1 MAVDIGTGVNFDV
14 GPALAALDKLGLAGT
29 SLRDEQLKSNA
40 AVNQS
45 FSVMAQSATAYSDTL
60 ARQQGEYRSAA
71 AAVASARDELRRLTE
86 QQRELSAA
94 QAKTNSTTAEYQR
107 LTKELEKNKQAII
120 QVKAAINESTQAV
133 REERAAVEQVRESRR
148 QETNAA
154 RETAAAA
161 KDAAAAA
168 KQEAVAQKE
177 AASAA
182 GGTAGAATGLSGLI
196 GKIGG
201 VLAGAFVVGKLKQLG
216 GEVVEVTSEF
226 ERMEAVLTTIF
237 NGDQGKAERVF
248 AQLRQFTLRNP
259 FEVREVTEGYVKLR
273 NVGINPSIQQLQQLA
288 DLAAASGKSFDTV
301 TSGLLGATTGRFAQL
316 KQFGITAKQQGD
328 QVALTFRGVTTVVEK
343 SQDAISSYILGLGAF
358 NGVAGATDRI
368 MKTTGGQITNL
379 KDNFTELFNTIG
391 EGTGGPINNFIKGLS
406 LITKGVNDY
415 FKSDKQRLAEATAG
429 PAQIYADSIDKQF
442 ALAAERAKKNGKA
455 VYYAVYEV
463 ARVQEA
469 ELQKQFDEATKNLN
483 DLTSIDKGYR
493 NSADRA
499 ALVTRI
505 TGKIIE
511 DPNNEPA
518 LRKAEKDALF
528 GQQAYLETV
537 KATQKALK
545 ERATIAIKGNE
556 DEATTLGLVAK
567 QQEKIAD
574 IVERQKKA
582 QRENAGNGQDYLL
595 GKGGLDEQLKAAN
608 KELDRLLGKVDAV
621 KKARQYSYEAQLR
634 ALLSERETLTSLAA
648 KAAEQQADDATAR
661 AKAVFEEGLRQVE
674 VVRGKLEQRE
684 LDLRKAAAKVGGGA
698 VSRLGEKADG
708 VVDGV
713 QDKQLQQLRIASLD
727 KYYEDLYK
735 ITRARE
741 QRLFDLR
748 EESNTKEVEAI
759 NRKYDALLAAQ
770 HIGQAAEF
778 AALDEAAGIALDKAR
793 QRSQEEIAIEA
804 ARQRELLA
812 LRASQEQKRIDQ
824 TAALGTATAQAVG
837 ERYGTGTGISV
848 FEAKR
853 AEARAILEIEKK
865 AAEDSL
871 NNTLNKTGKEAEI
884 ERQALRAQLGRI
896 KNQQDELAIQETLG
910 KFSIYKL
917 ILGENDNERTRAALD
932 QVASTVVSSLANITA
947 AEEQA
952 AANRVAVSNQLIT
965 ELTGQLAAQIQLNA
979 AGSASNI
986 KGLQDQI
993 AAEKQ
998 ARREALDDQRKA
1010 AKEKVLIDTL
1020 TQASSITTAAAE
1032 VFATFAALGPFG
1044 VIAGIAATTLLVG
1057 SFVAA
1062 KAQAYAAAGNIGSG
1076 FFKGGYTGGD
1086 SKYEERGVVHGQEF
1100 VHTAE
1105 KTVRYRTLFDAL
1117 HNDTPD
1123 IINWELPQ
1131 YRALLPRASGALLP
1145 DLEMP
1150 DKLRA
1155 ERRAVTEHN
1164 LRVSMEPL
1172 QGELAAV
1179 RAELTDIKAS
1189 NREMANRLDII
1200 PLPDGWLER
1209 DPVTGSTHRKIV

>member
-14 GPALAALDKLGLAGT
+14 GPALAALDRLGLAGT
-29 SLRDEQLKSNA
+29 SVRDEQLKSNA
-40 AVNQS
+40 AVSQS
-45 FSVMAQSATAYSDTL
+45 FSAVAQSATVYSDTL

-71 AAVASARDELRRLTE
+71 AAVASARDELRRLVE
-86 QQRELSAA
+86 QQRELTSA

-107 LTKELEKNKQAII
+107 LTKELEKNKQAIV

-133 REERAAVEQVRESRR
+133 REERTAVEQVREARR

-161 KDAAAAA
+161 KDAATAA

-177 AASAA
+177 AATAA
-182 GGTAGAATGLSGLI
+182 SGTAGAAGGLSGII

-201 VLAGAFVVGKLKQLG
+201 VLAGAFVLGKVKQLG

-328 QVALTFRGVTTVVEK
+328 MVALTFRGVTTVVEK
-343 SQDAISSYILGLGAF
+343 SQDAISSYLLGLGAL
-358 NGVAGATDRI
+358 NGVAGATERI

-429 PAQIYADSIDKQF
+429 PAQIYSDSIDKQF

-499 ALVTRI
+499 ALVARI
-505 TGKIIE
+505 TGKVVE

-537 KATQKALK
+537 KATQRALK

-567 QQEKIAD
+567 QQAKIAD
-574 IVERQKKA
+574 IIERQKEA

-608 KELDRLLGKVDAV
+608 KELDRLLGKVDAA
-621 KKARQYSYEAQLR
+621 KKARQYSYESQLR

-648 KAAEQQADDATAR
+648 KAGEQQAADAAAR
-661 AKAVFEEGLRQVE
+661 AKAVFEEGLRQTE
-674 VVRGKLEQRE
+674 VVQAKLEQRE

-698 VSRLGEKADG
+698 VARLGEKADG

-713 QDKQLQQLRIASLD
+713 QEKQLAALRVAALD
-727 KYYEDLYK
+727 KYYTDLYA
-735 ITRARE
+735 ITVARE

-748 EESNTKEVEAI
+748 AESDAKEIEAI
-759 NRKYDALLAAQ
+759 DRKYDKQLQVAKDAIERQAVEEARAREQLALKAAQ
-770 HIGQAAEF
+770 Q
-778 AALDEAAGIALDKAR
+778 
-793 QRSQEEIAIEA
+793 
-804 ARQRELLA
+804 
-812 LRASQEQKRIDQ
+812 QKRIDQ
-824 TAALGTATAQAVG
+824 TAALGAATTQAVG
-837 ERYGTGTGISV
+837 QEYGAGTGVSV
-848 FEAKR
+848 FEAKQ
-853 AEARAILEIEKK
+853 AEARALLDIEKQ
-865 AAEDSL
+865 AAADSL

-896 KNQQDELAIQETLG
+896 KHQQEELSIQETLG

-917 ILGENDNERTRAALD
+917 LLGENDNERTRAALD
-932 QVASTVVSSLANITA
+932 QVASTVISSLAEITA

-952 AANRVAVSNQLIT
+952 AANRVAVSNQVIT

-1044 VIAGIAATTLLVG
+1044 VVAGIAAATLLVG

-1062 KAQAYAAAGNIGSG
+1062 KAKAYEAAGNIGQG
-1076 FFKGGYTGGD
+1076 FYRGGYTGGTD
-1086 SKYEERGVVHGQEF
+1086 EREERGVVHGKEF

-1117 HNDTPD
+1117 HTDRPE

-1131 YRALLPRASGALLP
+1131 MQALLPKTAVNLLP
-1145 DLEMP
+1145 DVELPE
-1150 DKLRA
+1150 KLRT
-1155 ERRAVTEHN
+1155 ERADS
-1164 LRVSMEPL
+1164 LRVQHENSFAPMQTRFDRMDER
-1172 QGELAAV
+1172 LAAIE
-1179 RAELTDIKAS
+1179 RS
-1189 NREMANRLDII
+1189 NGRMADRPERL
-1200 PLPDGWLER
+1200 PLGNGKIVEI
-1209 DPVTGSTHRKIV
+1209 TENGSTHVRELEA

>member
-1 MAVDIGTGVNFDV
+1 MAVEIGTSVNYDI
-14 GPALAALDKLGLAGT
+14 GPALAALDRLGTAGT

-86 QQRELSAA
+86 QQRELSAS

-168 KQEAVAQKE
+168 KQEALAQKE

-343 SQDAISSYILGLGAF
+343 SQEAISSYILGLGAL

-429 PAQIYADSIDKQF
+429 PAQAYADSIDKQF

-727 KYYEDLYK
+727 KYYRDLYT
-735 ITRARE
+735 ITVARE

-748 EESNTKEVEAI
+748 TDSEVKEVEAVV
-759 NRKYDALLAAQ
+759 RKYDALIKANT
-770 HIGQAAEF
+770 
-778 AALDEAAGIALDKAR
+778 DGIER
-793 QRSQEEIAIEA
+793 QAIEE

-812 LRASQEQKRIDQ
+812 LKAAQTQKRIDQ

-1044 VIAGIAATTLLVG
+1044 VIAGIAAATLLVG

-1164 LRVSMEPL
+1164 LRISTEPL
-1172 QGELAAV
+1172 QAKFDGLHDRLAAIEGHV
-1179 RAELTDIKAS
+1179 
-1189 NREMANRLDII
+1189 
-1200 PLPDGWLER
+1200 ER
-1209 DPVTGSTHRKIV
+1209 TADRKQYVPIGDKQLMEIDAKGNKHTKDAY

>member
-1 MAVDIGTGVNFDV
+1 MSVDVGTQVNFDV

-86 QQRELSAA
+86 QQRELSAS

-168 KQEAVAQKE
+168 KQEALAQKE

-343 SQDAISSYILGLGAF
+343 SQEAISSYILGLGAL

-391 EGTGGPINNFIKGLS
+391 EGTGGPINNFIRGLS

-429 PAQIYADSIDKQF
+429 PAQIYSDSIDKQF

-505 TGKIIE
+505 TGKVLE

-528 GQQAYLETV
+528 GQQAYLDVV
-537 KATQKALK
+537 KANQKALK

-648 KAAEQQADDATAR
+648 KAGEQQADDATAR
-661 AKAVFEEGLRQVE
+661 AKAVFEEGLRQIE
-674 VVRGKLEQRE
+674 VVRTKLVQRE

-698 VSRLGEKADG
+698 VRRLGEKADG
-708 VVDGV
+708 VIDGV
-713 QDKQLQQLRIASLD
+713 QAQQLGILSAAAQQQLTKELARI
-727 KYYEDLYK
+727 E
-735 ITRARE
+735 RE
-741 QRLFDLR
+741 RQALLLSLR
-748 EESNTKEVEAI
+748 EDSDQVELE
-759 NRKYDALLAAQ
+759 RL
-770 HIGQAAEF
+770 
-778 AALDEAAGIALDKAR
+778 EAAFNEQVRLHEK
-793 QRSQEEIAIEA
+793 EA
-804 ARQRELLA
+804 GVLLA
-812 LRASQEQKRIDQ
+812 LEVKYERDREALLKNQATRRAQQEEQLGSVQADATSQ
-824 TAALGTATAQAVG
+824 V
-837 ERYGTGTGISV
+837 YGTGTGRS
-848 FEAKR
+848 FYDAQFTARQQQLDAEKTFAEKR
-853 AEARAILEIEKK
+853 LDILK
-865 AAEDSL
+865 DS
-871 NNTLNKTGKEAEI
+871 KGKEAEI
-884 ERQALRAQLGRI
+884 ERAALAAQLLRI
-896 KNQQDELAIQETLG
+896 RNQQRELNQEVTQS

-932 QVASTVVSSLANITA
+932 KVASTVVDGLQQITA

-952 AANRVAVSNQLIT
+952 AANRVAVSNQVIT

-979 AGSASNI
+979 AGSASGI
-986 KGLQDQI
+986 KNLQDQI
-993 AAEKQ
+993 AAEK
-998 ARREALDDQRKA
+998 ATRREALDDQRKA

-1044 VIAGIAATTLLVG
+1044 VIAGIAAATLLVG

-1145 DLEMP
+1145 DLELP
-1150 DKLRA
+1150 NKLRE
-1155 ERRAVTEHN
+1155 ERAQS
-1164 LRVSMEPL
+1164 LRVQHEHSFAPMQTRFDRMDER
-1172 QGELAAV
+1172 LAAI
-1179 RAELTDIKAS
+1179 EQS
-1189 NREMANRLDII
+1189 NTRMADRPDRV
-1200 PLPDGWLER
+1200 PLGANKYIEIQEN
-1209 DPVTGSTHRKIV
+1209 GSTHVKDLG